1 MTTFIEIVGTVAQA
15 QAVQTLLEESCQA
28 TGDLLIGQ
36 CVYEQVNEVLFIIR
50 LVHASSVRSYVTILS
65 QQLQQA
71 VILSFQLLSGDLV
84 KLCFHPSVDL
94 REQMRHFPLY
104 PGDSWY
110 PALHDPHQA
119 YVCLRRPLLGAKQA
133 AWLLQHEVEWAYE

>member
-1 MTTFIEIVGTVAQA
+1 MTTLIEIVGTGAQA
-15 QAVQTLLEESCQA
+15 EAVQTLIEESCQA
-28 TGDLLIGQ
+28 TGDLLIGR
-36 CVYEQVNEVLFIIR
+36 CVYEQINEVLLIVR
-50 LVHASSVRSYVTILS
+50 LVHATSVRSYVTILS

-110 PALHDPHQA
+110 PALHDPHHV
-119 YVCLRRPLLGAKQA
+119 YVYLRRPLLGAKQS
-133 AWLLQHEVEWAYE
+133 AWLLQHEVEWAYV

>member
-36 CVYEQVNEVLFIIR
+36 CVYEQVNEVLFIVR
-50 LVHASSVRSYVTILS
+50 LVHAASVRSYVTILS

-71 VILSFQLLSGDLV
+71 VILSFQLVRGDLV
-84 KLCFHPSVDL
+84 KMCFHPSMDL
-94 REQMRHFPLY
+94 RDQMRHFPLY

>member
-1 MTTFIEIVGTVAQA
+1 MTTLIEIVCTSTQTE
-15 QAVQTLLEESCQA
+15 AVQTFLEESCQA

-36 CVYEQVNEVLFIIR
+36 CVYEQINEVLFIVR
-50 LVHASSVRSYVTILS
+50 LVHATSVRSYVTILS
-65 QQLQQA
+65 QHLQQA
-71 VILSFQLLSGDLV
+71 VILSFQLVSGALV

-110 PALHDPHQA
+110 PALQDPHQV
-119 YVCLRRPLLGAKQA
+119 YVCLRRPLLGANQA
-133 AWLLQHEVEWAYE
+133 AWLLKYEVEWAYV